1 MHYRVDFCDSQRGTG
16 VHWHGVHWQVSR
28 VHEGKAHDQIG
39 PQFRRVRVVVLCRD
53 ANGSYFLLCSC
64 FLYQRVLYLCRHM
77 AAVKRGNWD
86 VFTDVQY
93 RYHVTYGVDSS
104 ARQGLS
110 APACTD
116 GQYQGPGVLGVKDAE
131 LQVAMQ
137 NVPLTRNGVHAW
149 LLEGGLSWIPDP
161 DVIWGRVT
169 RNDYSQENE
178 SDYFPDE
185 YHGGEYPT
193 SDVDSPCAVHLVNSP
208 EKE

>member
-1 MHYRVDFCDSQRGTG
+1 
-16 VHWHGVHWQVSR
+16 
-28 VHEGKAHDQIG
+28 
-39 PQFRRVRVVVLCRD
+39 
-53 ANGSYFLLCSC
+53 
-64 FLYQRVLYLCRHM
+64 M